1 MDDTLRHYGVKGM
14 RWGVKRGTL
23 KTKKP
28 SELSN
33 NLKPVPKP
41 EKLNGHAAKPQKSNM
56 YDASHKVAIDHV
68 RAKYL
73 SNEELAARNKRLQL
87 EKTYNELRPK
97 SATEKLINASLKIGT
112 QVLTEVGKEY
122 AKSYVKSFANGTVPI
137 PGQNN
142 VKSNKSSGNANS
154 NEPAPAAA
162 SKGPRNASRKK

>member
-1 MDDTLRHYGVKGM
+1 MDGTLRHYGVKGM
-14 RWGVKRGTL
+14 RWGVKRGAL

-33 NLKPVPKP
+33 NLKPVSKPK
-41 EKLNGHAAKPQKSNM
+41 KANM
-56 YDASHKVAIDHV
+56 YDTSHKVATDRV

-73 SNEELAARNKRLQL
+73 SNEELAARSKRLQL

-112 QVLTEVGKEY
+112 QVLTEVGREY
-122 AKSYVKSFANGTVPI
+122 AKSYVKSFADGTIPK

-142 VKSNKSSGNANS
+142 GQSKAKPNKS
-154 NEPAPAAA
+154 APGATI
-162 SKGPRNASRKK
+162 KGPKDASREK

>member
-1 MDDTLRHYGVKGM
+1 MNDTLRHYGVKGM
-14 RWGVKRGTL
+14 RWGVKRRGTL

-33 NLKPVPKP
+33 NLKPVS
-41 EKLNGHAAKPQKSNM
+41 KPQKSNM
-56 YDASHKVAIDHV
+56 YDASHQVATDHV

-73 SNEELAARNKRLQL
+73 SNEELAARSKRLQL

-122 AKSYVKSFANGTVPI
+122 AKSYVKSFANSNVPI

-142 VKSNKSSGNANS
+142 VKSNKPSGNAKPNK
-154 NEPAPAAA
+154 PAPGAA
-162 SKGPRNASRKK
+162 SKGPRDASRKK

>member
-41 EKLNGHAAKPQKSNM
+41 TGHAVKPKQSNM
-56 YDASHKVAIDHV
+56 YDTSHKVATDRV

-73 SNEELAARNKRLQL
+73 SNEELAARSKRLQL

-97 SATEKLINASLKIGT
+97 TATEKLINASLKIGT

-122 AKSYVKSFANGTVPI
+122 AKSYVKSFANGTIPI

-142 VKSNKSSGNANS
+142 VKSNKSSGNAKS
-154 NEPAPAAA
+154 NEPTPGAAI
-162 SKGPRNASRKK
+162 KGPRDASRKK

>member
-33 NLKPVPKP
+33 NLKPVSTPQ
-41 EKLNGHAAKPQKSNM
+41 KLNGHAAKPNKSNM
-56 YDASHKVAIDHV
+56 YDASHKVATDHV

-73 SNEELAARNKRLQL
+73 SNEELAARSKRLQL

-97 SATEKLINASLKIGT
+97 SATEKFINASLKIGT

-122 AKSYVKSFANGTVPI
+122 AKSYVSSFANSTI
-137 PGQNN
+137 PKPVQNN
-142 VKSNKSSGNANS
+142 GQSKAKSNK
-154 NEPAPAAA
+154 PAPGATI
-162 SKGPRNASRKK
+162 KGPRDASRKK

>member
-33 NLKPVPKP
+33 NLKPVS
-41 EKLNGHAAKPQKSNM
+41 KPQKSNM
-56 YDASHKVAIDHV
+56 YDASHKVATDRV

-73 SNEELAARNKRLQL
+73 SNEELAARSKRLQL

-122 AKSYVKSFANGTVPI
+122 AKSYVKSFANGTIPT

-142 VKSNKSSGNANS
+142 VKSNTSSGNAKS
-154 NEPAPAAA
+154 NKPAPGAAV
-162 SKGPRNASRKK
+162 KGSGAASRKR